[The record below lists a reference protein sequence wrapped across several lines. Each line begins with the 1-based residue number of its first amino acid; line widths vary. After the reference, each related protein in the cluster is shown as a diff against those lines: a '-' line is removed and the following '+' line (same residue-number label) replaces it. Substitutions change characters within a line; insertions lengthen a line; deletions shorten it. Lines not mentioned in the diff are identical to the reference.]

1 MKPKILLVDDEEAII
16 RVLSMSLRSDGY
28 EVITANNGKEGLRL
42 FEKESPP
49 IVLTDIRM
57 PGMDGLE
64 LLRQIKQQHSEA
76 EVIIITGH
84 GDLDAAVEALQCG
97 APDFINKPVR
107 NEALT
112 VALARAK
119 EKLSIRRQLHDY
131 TYDLENMVRIATEEF
146 ERKSN
151 FQAKLIQSSN
161 DGIIA
166 TDDEW
171 KIVIFNPGAE
181 KIFGY
186 PRSEMI
192 RKTDARDLYPPEV
205 RQILELSAAAR
216 PPQRESAWLETFITS
231 KTRERIPVRFAG
243 TVLREKK
250 TMMGSVAF
258 FQDMREIKRLE
269 RELVRAERL
278 AAIGQT
284 VAGMAHC
291 IKNILHGFKGGSY
304 LVNVGIDKNNTDK
317 LKNGWQ
323 MIQRNITRTS
333 DLVLDLLSYSKEREP
348 EFLVCSPNAIVDDV
362 CELLNEQ
369 AGNYDIDIV
378 KHYSSSLGA
387 VLMDARTIYRSM
399 LNLVSN
405 AIDACIFDENVKKK
419 YHVRVATAIEPG
431 GFVRFEVQDNGS
443 GMSQEVQAKLF
454 SSFFS
459 TKGAKGTGLGLL
471 VTHKL
476 IEEHQGTIHVAS
488 QVGRGTTFTIRLP
501 YKPVPED

>member
-1 MKPKILLVDDEEAII
+1 MKPKILLIDDEEAII

-28 EVITANNGKEGLRL
+28 EVITANNGRDALRL
-42 FEKESPP
+42 FEMESPP

-64 LLRQIKQQHSEA
+64 LLRQIKRLRSGA

-84 GDLDAAVEALQCG
+84 GDLDAAIEALQCG
-97 APDFINKPVR
+97 ASDFINKPVR
-107 NEALT
+107 HEALS
-112 VALARAK
+112 VALARAE
-119 EKLSIRRQLHDY
+119 EKLAIRRQLHDY
-131 TYDLENMVRIATEEF
+131 TYDLENMVKIATEEF

-186 PRSEMI
+186 SRSEMI
-192 RKTDARDLYPPEV
+192 RKTDARNLYPPEV
-205 RQILELSAAAR
+205 RQIFEWSAAAHNAKN
-216 PPQRESAWLETFITS
+216 ESAWLETFITS
-231 KTRERIPVRFAG
+231 KTQDRIPVRFSG
-243 TVLREKK
+243 TILREKK

-258 FQDMREIKRLE
+258 FQDLREIKRLE

-348 EFLVCSPNAIVDDV
+348 EFLVCSPNVIVDDI
-362 CELLNEQ
+362 CELLHEQ
-369 AGNYDIDIV
+369 AGNYDIDII
-378 KHYSSSLGA
+378 KNYAPSLGE

-405 AIDACIFDENVKKK
+405 AIDACMFDENVKKK
-419 YHVRVATAIEPG
+419 YRVRVTTAVEPD
-431 GFVRFEVQDNGS
+431 GFVKFEVQDNGS
-443 GMSQEVQAKLF
+443 GMSKEVQSKLF
-454 SSFFS
+454 TSFFS

-476 IEEHQGTIHVAS
+476 IEEHQGTIQVAS
-488 QVGRGTTFTIRLP
+488 QLGQGTTFTIRLP
-501 YKPVPED
+501 YNPVPEG